1 MNKKHKLYFYEGMFA
16 IQICFALI
24 FGILFIL
31 SMSCFIINHNL
42 FYVPIGILVVYLI
55 TVLFSYLIGTKILK
69 KIVINKTGIT
79 IIQRK
84 NIVHYTDDKITE
96 LDIDNPKLSD
106 VIFTNDFF
114 CWIIGLRY
122 LKVGIDDS
130 EEILLLTTKKNCSF
144 IKEILKKQ

>member
-1 MNKKHKLYFYEGMFA
+1 MNKKNELYFYEGMFA

-24 FGILFIL
+24 FGMLFIL

-42 FYVPIGILVVYLI
+42 FYVPIGILGVYLI
-55 TVLFSYLIGTKILK
+55 TLLTLYLFGTKILK

-79 IIQRK
+79 IIQHK
-84 NIVHYTDDKITE
+84 NVVHYDDDKITGFN
-96 LDIDNPKLSD
+96 IDNPKLSD
-106 VIFTNDFF
+106 LIFTNDFF

-122 LKVGIDDS
+122 LKIGINDS

-144 IKEILKKQ
+144 IKELLKQ